1 MIVQARYKYLSY
13 TLLSLFTALPLLGGF
28 LYALGYSFGVIGVL
42 KTGFTTSHWS
52 ALFAAGNIFSS
63 IFYSAIIA
71 GTSIIIAVFLA
82 INTALLLSNKLQKGL
97 LSYLIYI
104 PLAFPGIVAAFFI
117 FQLFSKSGVL
127 ARVAFQLHLIKDIA
141 AFPDLIN
148 DQYGIGII
156 CSFVFLLFPFF
167 VLLFV
172 NIIKSERLEN
182 FKQAAAT
189 LHATPFQIWKK
200 VSLPIL
206 LLRALPNLILYFI
219 FLFGAFEVPLILG
232 RSNPEMISVLAVRK
246 LQRFNLLDLPQGYA
260 IAVLY
265 TIFVFAIILVL
276 FKAKNRSDEQ

>member
-1 MIVQARYKYLSY
+1 MIIQARYKYFSY
-13 TLLSLFTALPLLGGF
+13 VLLTLFTAVPLLGGF
-28 LYALGYSFGVIGVL
+28 TYALGYSFGVIGVL
-42 KTGFTTSHWS
+42 KTGFTLSHWS
-52 ALFAAGNIFSS
+52 TLFTAGNIFSS
-63 IFYSAIIA
+63 IIYSVAISAI
-71 GTSIIIAVFLA
+71 SVLLAVFLA
-82 INTALLLSNKLQKGL
+82 VNTALLLSSKLQKGF

-117 FQLFSKSGVL
+117 FQLFSKSGFL
-127 ARVAFQLHLIKDIA
+127 ARIAFQLNLIKDIA

-148 DQYGIGII
+148 DEYGIGII

-172 NIIKSERLEN
+172 NIIKSERLDS
-182 FKQAAAT
+182 FRQAAAT
-189 LHATPFQIWKK
+189 LHATPFQIWRK
-200 VSLPIL
+200 VSMPIL

-276 FKAKNRSDEQ
+276 FKAKNRADEA

>member
-1 MIVQARYKYLSY
+1 MIVQARYKYISY
-13 TLLSLFTALPLLGGF
+13 TLLTLFTVLPLLGGF

-42 KTGFTTSHWS
+42 KTGFTTEHW
-52 ALFAAGNIFSS
+52 ATLFTQGNIFSS

-71 GTSIIIAVFLA
+71 ATSIVIAVFLA
-82 INTALLLSNKLQKGL
+82 INTALLLSKKLQKGL

-117 FQLFSKSGVL
+117 FQLFSKSGFL
-127 ARVAFQLHLIKDIA
+127 ARIAFQLHLIKDIA

-172 NIIKSERLEN
+172 NIIKTERLDNLKE
-182 FKQAAAT
+182 AAAT
-189 LHATPFQIWKK
+189 LNASPFEIWRR
-200 VSLPIL
+200 VSVPIL
-206 LLRALPNLILYFI
+206 LMRALPNLMLYFI
-219 FLFGAFEVPLILG
+219 FIFGAFEVPLILG

-246 LQRFNLLDLPQGYA
+246 LQKFNLLDLPQGYA

-265 TIFVFAIILVL
+265 TIFVFAIIILL
-276 FKAKNRSDEQ
+276 FKAKNRTDEQ

>member
-13 TLLSLFTALPLLGGF
+13 SLLILFTALPLLGGF
-28 LYALGYSFGVIGVL
+28 LYALGYSFGLIGVL
-42 KTGFTTSHWS
+42 KTGLTTNHWS
-52 ALFAAGNIFSS
+52 ALFTAGNIFNS
-63 IFYSAIIA
+63 IFYSVSLSAI
-71 GTSIIIAVFLA
+71 SILIAVFLA
-82 INTALLLSNKLQKGL
+82 INTALLLSNKLQKGI

-117 FQLFSKSGVL
+117 FQLFSKSGVI
-127 ARVAFQLHLIKDIA
+127 ARIAYQLHLIKDITS
-141 AFPDLIN
+141 FPDLIN

-189 LHATPFQIWKK
+189 LQATPFQIWTK

-265 TIFVFAIILVL
+265 TIFVFVIILLL
-276 FKAKNRSDEQ
+276 FKAKNRADEQ